1 MLFFLDLVLQV
12 NGAVT
17 SGTRL
22 CVATCA
28 LTSEERDKLA
38 SGGNDEDIRGL
49 DNEDRYLKTFSQ
61 IIHRSWN
68 LNR

>member
-1 MLFFLDLVLQV
+1 MLLFLDLVLQV

-38 SGGNDEDIRGL
+38 SGGNDEDIHGL
-49 DNEDRYLKTFSQ
+49 DNEDR
-61 IIHRSWN
+61 
-68 LNR
+68 